1 MRIREAKKPEAEKI
15 VRELWLPLARE
26 MEQVSEY
33 NELKEDL
40 VLEDSIEHKR
50 NGIREEGEHMFVAD
64 DGELLGF
71 ISATRKETPPV
82 FKRGDKLKVNEL
94 YVKPE
99 ARKQGIASKLLEK
112 INEIAGKNDEIDTVE
127 LEVDVENTAAKKL
140 YRKNGFEAERNRM
153 VKNT

>member
-1 MRIREAKKPEAEKI
+1 MRIREAKKPEAGKI
-15 VRELWLPLARE
+15 TRELWLPLARE
-26 MEQVSEY
+26 MGEVSEY
-33 NELKEDL
+33 NELKEEL
-40 VLEDSIEHKR
+40 NLEDSIEHKK
-50 NGIREEGEHMFVAD
+50 NGIREEGEHTFVAD
-64 DGELLGF
+64 KGELLGF

-112 INEIAGKNDEIDTVE
+112 INEIAEKDDEIDTVE
-127 LEVDVENTAAKKL
+127 LEVNVENTAANKL
-140 YRKNGFEAERNRM
+140 YTKNGFEAERNRM

>member
-15 VRELWLPLARE
+15 TRELWLPLAHE
-26 MEQVSEY
+26 MEEVSKY

-40 VLEDSIEHKR
+40 DIEESIEHKR
-50 NGIREEGEHMFVAD
+50 NGIREEGEHTFVAD
-64 DGELLGF
+64 KGELLGF

-99 ARKQGIASKLLEK
+99 ERKQGIASELLEK
-112 INEIAGKNDEIDTVE
+112 IKEIAEKNEGIDTIE
-127 LEVDVENTAAKKL
+127 LSVDVENTAAKNL
-140 YRKNGFEAERNRM
+140 YRKNGFEVERNRM